1 MLGFDRQSE
10 SSAGSP
16 APAAL
21 VCLRLAHG
29 LLHDLR
35 SPMMA
40 ISGFADVLTLR
51 HSAELGPDARR
62 CVESIVAAA
71 RRLEGMLE
79 LLASQTRLAAGVLE
93 ARPLDLR
100 ELLRGLPGSPE
111 LEPCAG
117 LPLLLGDAL
126 LLREAFAALLEEAR
140 GGSPEA
146 GGARPRIELAHAAG
160 SARVSIQCPGAPRA
174 SVELELARRA
184 LELHGGTL
192 RIESR
197 ADGRTV
203 LEVELPAPEGP

>member
-10 SSAGSP
+10 SSAGSA

-29 LLHDLR
+29 LLHDVR

-40 ISGFADVLTLR
+40 ISGFADVLALR

-62 CVESIVAAA
+62 CVESIIAAS
-71 RRLEGMLE
+71 RRLEGMIE

-100 ELLRGLPGSPE
+100 ELLRGLPGAPE
-111 LEPCAG
+111 LEICAG
-117 LPLLLGDAL
+117 LPPLLGDAL
-126 LLREAFAALLEEAR
+126 LLREAFAALLEA
-140 GGSPEA
+140 A
-146 GGARPRIELAHAAG
+146 GAAERRIALAHERG
-160 SARVSIQCPGAPRA
+160 SARVSISGPGAPRR
-174 SVELELARRA
+174 SVDLELARRA

-192 RIESR
+192 RIEPR
-197 ADGRTV
+197 ADGGTV
-203 LEVELPAPEGP
+203 FEVELPAPEGPSGP